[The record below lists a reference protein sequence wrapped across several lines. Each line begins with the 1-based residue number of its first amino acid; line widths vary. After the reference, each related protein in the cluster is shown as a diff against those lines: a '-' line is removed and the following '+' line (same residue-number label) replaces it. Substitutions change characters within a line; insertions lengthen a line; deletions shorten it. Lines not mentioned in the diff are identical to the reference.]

1 MGAGARRGVE
11 EAAVVL
17 IRPPTDGIHMTHSK
31 TPLIALAAL
40 LVLAGCQKAAP
51 PADSLPAPSQ
61 AGATE
66 AAKPAANGVVFTVVP
81 GEVHMCDGRDRV
93 VSEVSWQVADPAVTT
108 VKVEVDTTTD
118 PARKTFTAGG
128 ATGSE
133 KTGDWVVQGVRF
145 HLMDAATGKELA
157 SHQVA
162 GLPCN

>member
-1 MGAGARRGVE
+1 
-11 EAAVVL
+11 
-17 IRPPTDGIHMTHSK
+17 MTHSK

-133 KTGDWVVQGVRF
+133 KTGDWVVQGRPLPPDGRGNRQGTRVAPGRR
-145 HLMDAATGKELA
+145 LALQLIRRKAAMPGT
-157 SHQVA
+157 
-162 GLPCN
+162 PR

>member
-1 MGAGARRGVE
+1 MNN
-11 EAAVVL
+11 
-17 IRPPTDGIHMTHSK
+17 SK
-31 TPLIALAAL
+31 TSLLALAAL

-61 AGATE
+61 AGAAE
-66 AAKPAANGVVFTVVP
+66 ARKPAADGVTFAVEP
-81 GEVHMCDGRDRV
+81 GQVHMCDGRDRV
-93 VSEVSWQVADPAVTT
+93 VSQVSWQVTDPAVTT
-108 VKVEVDTTTD
+108 VKVEIDTATD

-133 KTGDWVVQGVRF
+133 KTGEWVVKGVRF

-157 SHQVA
+157 SHEVA